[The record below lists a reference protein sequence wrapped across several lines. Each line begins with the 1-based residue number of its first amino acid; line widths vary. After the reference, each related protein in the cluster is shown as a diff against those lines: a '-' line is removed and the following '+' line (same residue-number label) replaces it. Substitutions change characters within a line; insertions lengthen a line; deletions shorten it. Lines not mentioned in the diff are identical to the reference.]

1 MKKRYTVFGLS
12 VFLAVALAVP
22 AFGGPSNPIAHTAS
36 ALSKA
41 KKAIRLANDAQN
53 SANAA
58 QSTANTANST
68 ANSALTAANQAKTA
82 AAAAQTS
89 ANNANSNA
97 NSRLQSTTA
106 RFSTAT
112 TDTSGAKSQS
122 VFCSTGEVPTG
133 GGYIMGGT
141 APAGAVVTTSEDT
154 FYNDGWFVSGNN
166 QSGIATAWALTA
178 MVECA
183 HP

>member
-1 MKKRYTVFGLS
+1 MKKRYTVLGLS

-22 AFGGPSNPIAHTAS
+22 ALGGPSNPVAHTAS

-41 KKAIRLANDAQN
+41 KKAIRLANGAQSSANNAQN
-53 SANAA
+53 
-58 QSTANTANST
+58 TANTANST
-68 ANSALTAANQAKTA
+68 ANAAKTA
-82 AAAAQTS
+82 AATAQTAANAAQT
-89 ANNANSNA
+89 AADAANANA
-97 NSRLQSTTA
+97 NTRILGTTA

-112 TDTSGAKSQS
+112 ANTAGGHSNS
-122 VFCSTGEVPTG
+122 VFCGAGEVPTG
-133 GGYIMGGT
+133 GGYFMGGT

-154 FYNDGWFVSGNN
+154 FYNDGWFVSGDN

-178 MVECA
+178 MAECG